1 MPSRATI
8 PPYHR
13 QHSLPRVH
21 LLFATN
27 SLPCLTLCT
36 LTGFPFSPSLSVSR
50 ITTDRQL
57 GPPILTWFLFI
68 SYIPWILN
76 LRHSPSFCLSSPNLL
91 SPSLIFLLP
100 CALAAGEL
108 QNWGTRKWDFLRF
121 VDTATII
128 YYGTVSSPA
137 S

>member
-91 SPSLIFLLP
+91 SPFLIFFI
-100 CALAAGEL
+100 
-108 QNWGTRKWDFLRF
+108 TLRSGSWRIAKLGYKKVGF
-121 VDTATII
+121 
-128 YYGTVSSPA
+128 SSVC
-137 S
+137 